1 MFEYFYNEILRRTI
15 ISFGTLFNDITI
27 KKSDSNDDVV
37 SVVKVPLA
45 YGPTQKFLA
54 RLEQSPDL
62 NKPFAITL
70 PRMSFEF
77 TGLTYDPSRKVTTTQ
92 TFTVK
97 DPDSATDT
105 KKSYMPVP
113 YNMAFELSI
122 MTKLNDDALQI
133 VEQILP
139 YFQPA
144 YNLSVELVEAI
155 QEKRDIPVVLENITM
170 SDEYEGDYTSRR
182 VLLYTLR
189 FTAKTYLFGPAT
201 KVTKDIIK
209 KATINYI
216 TGKDS
221 TSGIRE
227 YSYSVTPRA
236 IKNYD
241 GDIATTLADD
251 ITAKVAYIE
260 VADASGLTADSYIVI
275 GEEEI
280 YIKSISGNKLAV
292 RRGQDKTTATAHVK
306 GADVGKITAAD
317 NALIEEGDDFGFDG
331 PSDDYDKN
339 FNDPT
344 RPSILD
350 DIVQPEVIER
360 KIEKVKKVSMTSKKI
375 TNTLEAIFTP
385 SLKKDRKH

>member
-15 ISFGTLFNDITI
+15 ISFGTLFNSIAI
-27 KKSDSNDDVV
+27 KHTDSSDNTV

-97 DPDSATDT
+97 DPNDGTES

-113 YNMAFELSI
+113 YNMQFELSI
-122 MTKLNDDALQI
+122 MSKLNDDALQI

-144 YNLSVELVEAI
+144 YSVTVELVDSI

-170 SDEYEGDYTSRR
+170 QDDYDGDFKERR

-189 FTAKTYLFGPAT
+189 FTAKTYLFGPASSA
-201 KVTKDIIK
+201 TKDIIK
-209 KATINYI
+209 KASISYL
-216 TGKDS
+216 TGTDIAN
-221 TSGIRE
+221 TTRE
-227 YSYSVTPRA
+227 VTYSVEPRA
-236 IKNYD
+236 IKNYT
-241 GDIATTLADD
+241 GDPTTTIAKDITKATT
-251 ITAKVAYIE
+251 IIE
-260 VADASGLTADSYIVI
+260 VVDSSGLTAKTYVDLN
-275 GEEEI
+275 GEELF
-280 YIKSISGNKLAV
+280 IKSITGNKLTV
-292 RRGQDKTTATAHVK
+292 TR
-306 GADVGKITAAD
+306 GADNTTITTHVTGEPIYIINAAD
-317 NALIEEGDDFGFDG
+317 NALIPEGDDFGFSG
-331 PSDDYDKN
+331 S
-339 FNDPT
+339 F
-344 RPSILD
+344 
-350 DIVQPEVIER
+350 
-360 KIEKVKKVSMTSKKI
+360 
-375 TNTLEAIFTP
+375 
-385 SLKKDRKH
+385 